1 MLQNIMLSWY
11 MNNIDDHYSEWQ
23 ACDMTKYDWL

>member
-1 MLQNIMLSWY
+1 MLENIMLSQY
-11 MNNIDDHYSEWQ
+11 TNDIDNCYSKWQ